1 MHRFPLQSV
10 CAGLMLLYLSACV
23 SPLHKAQK
31 ATPATTT
38 QTKAEP
44 AQAVEPKQAPV
55 KPAPAVEQ
63 ARAVSPAPLADKQ
76 AVAEPV
82 NAVRSFARDAKE
94 YRRDAAKHI
103 YQKFPHKIYTGK
115 LPPLL
120 KAVAVLDVVIGPDGR
135 VQEMIWSRP
144 PSHVPE
150 VMADIENMVR
160 NAGPFPAPVH
170 MRKVVYTET
179 WLWHASNRFQLDT
192 LTEGQK

>member
-1 MHRFPLQSV
+1 MKRFKLLIVWASLTLV
-10 CAGLMLLYLSACV
+10 CLTACV
-23 SPLHKAQK
+23 SPQRKAQK
-31 ATPATTT
+31 TPPPTQPQEPATAQTPA
-38 QTKAEP
+38 
-44 AQAVEPKQAPV
+44 APV
-55 KPAPAVEQ
+55 NRAPAAEQ
-63 ARAVSPAPLADKQ
+63 ARAMPPSPPPPQAAPPEPENLA
-76 AVAEPV
+76 
-82 NAVRSFARDAKE
+82 RSFARDAKE
-94 YRRDAAKHI
+94 YRKDAAKHI

-115 LPPLL
+115 LPPML

-160 NAGPFPAPVH
+160 HAGPFPAPVH

-179 WLWHASNRFQLDT
+179 WLWHSSNRFQLDT

>member
-1 MHRFPLQSV
+1 MHRFLLQSV
-10 CAGLMLLYLSACV
+10 CAGLMLLCLSACV
-23 SPLHKAQK
+23 SPLQKAQK

-120 KAVAVLDVVIGPDGR
+120 KAVAVLD
-135 VQEMIWSRP
+135 
-144 PSHVPE
+144 
-150 VMADIENMVR
+150 
-160 NAGPFPAPVH
+160 AGPFPAPVH

>member
-1 MHRFPLQSV
+1 MHRFLLQSV
-10 CAGLMLLYLSACV
+10 CAGLMLLCLSACV
-23 SPLHKAQK
+23 SPLQKAQK

-63 ARAVSPAPLADKQ
+63 AR
-76 AVAEPV
+76 
-82 NAVRSFARDAKE
+82 E

>member
-1 MHRFPLQSV
+1 MNRFPLQSV
-10 CAGLMLLYLSACV
+10 WTGLMLLCLSACV
-23 SPLHKAQK
+23 SSLQRAQK
-31 ATPATTT
+31 AAPATTA

-44 AQAVEPKQAPV
+44 TQAVEPKQAPV
-55 KPAPAVEQ
+55 KPAPIVEQ
-63 ARAVSPAPLADKQ
+63 TRAISPTPPADKL
-76 AVAEPV
+76 AAAEP
-82 NAVRSFARDAKE
+82 ASPVRSFARDAKE
-94 YRRDAAKHI
+94 YRKDAAKHI

>member
-1 MHRFPLQSV
+1 MNRFPLQSV
-10 CAGLMLLYLSACV
+10 CTGLMLLCLSACV
-23 SPLHKAQK
+23 SPLQKAQK
-31 ATPATTT
+31 ATPATTA
-38 QTKAEP
+38 QTKAAP
-44 AQAVEPKQAPV
+44 PQSVEPPQAPV

-63 ARAVSPAPLADKQ
+63 TRAISSPPTDKP
-76 AVAEPV
+76 AAAEPV

-115 LPPLL
+115 LPPML
-120 KAVAVLDVVIGPDGR
+120 KAVGVLDVVIGPDGR

-150 VMADIENMVR
+150 VMADIENMIR
-160 NAGPFPAPVH
+160 SAGPFPAPIH

>member
-1 MHRFPLQSV
+1 MNRFPLQSV
-10 CAGLMLLYLSACV
+10 WTGLMLLCLSACV
-23 SPLHKAQK
+23 SSLQRAQK
-31 ATPATTT
+31 AAPATTA
-38 QTKAEP
+38 QTKAAP
-44 AQAVEPKQAPV
+44 TQSVEPQQAQV

-63 ARAVSPAPLADKQ
+63 ARAISPPQTDKP
-76 AVAEPV
+76 AAAEPV
-82 NAVRSFARDAKE
+82 NAARSFARDAKE

-115 LPPLL
+115 LPPML

>member
-1 MHRFPLQSV
+1 MNRFPLQSV
-10 CAGLMLLYLSACV
+10 WTGLMLLCLSACV
-23 SPLHKAQK
+23 SPFQKAQK
-31 ATPATTT
+31 AAPANTA
-38 QTKAEP
+38 QTKALP
-44 AQAVEPKQAPV
+44 AQAVEPQQAQV
-55 KPAPAVEQ
+55 KPAPAAEQ
-63 ARAVSPAPLADKQ
+63 SRANSAVQPPDKY
-76 AVAEPV
+76 AAAEPANV
-82 NAVRSFARDAKE
+82 ARSFARDAKE
-94 YRRDAAKHI
+94 YRKDAAQHI

-160 NAGPFPAPVH
+160 SAGPFPAPVH

-179 WLWHASNRFQLDT
+179 WLWHSSNRFQLDT